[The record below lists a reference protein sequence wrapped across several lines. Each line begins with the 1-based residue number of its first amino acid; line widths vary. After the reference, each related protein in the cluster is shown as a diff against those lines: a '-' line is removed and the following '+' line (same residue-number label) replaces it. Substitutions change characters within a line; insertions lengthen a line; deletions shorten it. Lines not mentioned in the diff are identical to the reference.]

1 MLDPNDRSLLTNA
14 LTPPPGMVFD
24 RGLVTTYSL
33 DLLALLTVP
42 LHLTWLAGGAD
53 AALLSDGVRLLEGM
67 RRVGERLAVFADYG
81 RLQAPSQ
88 ALPLYALLESCLVEV
103 RAPNGGAFHPKL
115 WLLRFAPAEGDG
127 AALLR
132 LLVLSRNLT
141 YDRSWDL
148 ALQLEGQPGKH
159 VIKENQALGQ
169 LLADLPTFAV
179 RPADAERTAIAR
191 QLAEEFGRTRFAPPA
206 PWEEEV
212 KFHVLGRSRKAWL
225 PSASN
230 DLAVI
235 SPFLSVEAL
244 KALAKTTDTP
254 LALVSQPDQLAAL
267 DGKTRALFQRCWVLE
282 ERAETED
289 GEEIDA
295 SWLSGLHAKALL
307 LRSAK
312 NTHLFVGSANATD
325 AALRWGSNI
334 EVMAELSGRH
344 SKVGRVEELLSVD
357 DFGEL
362 LAEFNPDTPQAS
374 TDPAQAAAEKA
385 LEEAHKILLDAKL
398 RLQCET
404 DGKDTWRLL
413 LHAGHAVKLLAV
425 EILGWPLSLRE
436 ERGNNL
442 AGLATGGPVMLAAGL
457 ACADLTGFAGFKLSC
472 AGLTRRFALNLPV
485 AGLPP
490 EREAAILRR
499 VVNNRDGFLR
509 YLRLLLADMAGQD
522 AALGFGGGAAAVWG
536 AGIGGGS
543 DALLE
548 DLVRAFARDREK
560 LKSVRQV
567 VEKLRDSDEEVVPAE
582 FLAVWDVFQT
592 ALEEAP

>member
-1 MLDPNDRSLLTNA
+1 MLDPNDSSLLTNA

-115 WLLRFAPAEGDG
+115 WLLRFTPAEVDG
-127 AALLR
+127 VALLR

-159 VIKENQALGQ
+159 LIKENKALGQ

-179 RPADAERTAIAR
+179 RPADTERTAIAR
-191 QLAEEFGRTRFAPPA
+191 QLAEEFSHTQFEPPKD
-206 PWEEEV
+206 WEEV

-225 PSASN
+225 PPASN
-230 DLAVI
+230 ELAVI
-235 SPFLSVEAL
+235 SPFLSAEAL
-244 KALAKTTDTP
+244 KALAETTDTP
-254 LALVSQPDQLAAL
+254 LVLVSRPDQLAAL

-413 LHAGHAVKLLAV
+413 LHAGQAVKLLAV

-436 ERGNNL
+436 ERANNL
-442 AGLATGGPVMLAAGL
+442 AALATGGPVVLAAGL

-472 AGLTRRFALNLPV
+472 AGLTHRFALNLPI
-485 AGLPP
+485 AGLPA

-509 YLRLLLADMAGQD
+509 YLRLLLADIAGQD

-548 DLVRAFARDREK
+548 DLVRAFTRDREK
-560 LKSVRQV
+560 LKSVHQV